1 MTPPV
6 LIKRRIIYYFILKIG
21 ILKTGISVQN
31 NLNKICY
38 MFTTDKQLRIT
49 SWSEEAEAIFKK
61 SSSEVNGIPYC
72 EITPKIQKDGKDAL
86 AQALKHGKS
95 ITLKGYRV
103 SCFYGC
109 SEADVRITPL
119 KDRRNKVC
127 GTTVSIEAT
136 PGCIVWE
143 RLKQSE
149 RFIDIGKISATFA
162 HGIRSPLNAIKG
174 AVVYLREK
182 YASEKKLIEFTRI
195 IEEEILRLD
204 NFIAKFLST
213 AVSDQG
219 LSEAN
224 LKSVLKKIEVLTS
237 LQAQSRN
244 IRTFFENDYVP
255 PVLMDSFHL
264 EHAILNVINNAIDAM
279 PSGGTLSVK
288 TLHEGG
294 FSNEFAVIAIS
305 DTGCGLT
312 GSGDENAA
320 LSSRK
325 EGKGLGLFI
334 TREILRSFGG
344 HLEIKSLKDRGTT
357 VKLYI
362 PGGPIND

>member
-1 MTPPV
+1 
-6 LIKRRIIYYFILKIG
+6 
-21 ILKTGISVQN
+21 VQY
-31 NLNKICY
+31 NLNKVHY
-38 MFTTDKQLRIT
+38 TFTTDKQLRIT
-49 SWSEEAEAIFKK
+49 SWSEEAERIFKK
-61 SSSEVNGIPYC
+61 SSSEVNGIPYH
-72 EITPKIQKDGKDAL
+72 EIAPKIQKDGKDAI
-86 AQALKHGKS
+86 AQALEHSKS
-95 ITLKGYRV
+95 FTVKGYGN
-103 SCFYGC
+103 SCFYGG
-109 SEADVRITPL
+109 SQADICIAPL
-119 KDRRNKVC
+119 KDKRGKVC
-127 GTTVSIEAT
+127 GAAVSIEAT
-136 PGCIVWE
+136 PNCIVWE
-143 RLKQSE
+143 RLRQSE

-182 YASEKKLIEFTRI
+182 YASEKKLIEFTKI

-213 AVSDQG
+213 AVSAQG

-237 LQAQSRN
+237 LQTQSRN
-244 IRTFFENDYVP
+244 IRTSFENDYVP

-279 PSGGTLSVK
+279 ASGGTLSVK
-288 TLHEGG
+288 TLHERG
-294 FSNEFAVIAIS
+294 FSNEFAVITIS

-312 GSGDENAA
+312 GGGAENAA

-325 EGKGLGLFI
+325 KGKGLGLFI

-344 HLEIKSLKDRGTT
+344 HLEIKSGKERGTT

-362 PGGPIND
+362 PAGSMND

>member
-1 MTPPV
+1 
-6 LIKRRIIYYFILKIG
+6 
-21 ILKTGISVQN
+21 VQH
-31 NLNKICY
+31 NLNKVRYI
-38 MFTTDKQLRIT
+38 FTTDRQLRIT
-49 SWSEEAEAIFKK
+49 SWSEEAEMIFRK
-61 SSSEVNGIPYC
+61 SPSEVAGIPYY
-72 EITPKIQKDGKDAL
+72 EITPQIQKDGKDAV
-86 AQALKHGKS
+86 AQALNRGKS
-95 ITLKGYRV
+95 VTVKGYAV

-119 KDRRNKVC
+119 KDGRGKVC
-127 GTTVSIEAT
+127 GTTVLIEAT

-182 YASEKKLIEFTRI
+182 YASEKKLIEFTKI

-219 LSEAN
+219 VSEAN
-224 LKSVLKKIEVLTS
+224 LGSVLKKIEVLTS
-237 LQAQSRN
+237 LQTQSRN
-244 IRTFFENDYVP
+244 IRTFFENEYVP

-264 EHAILNVINNAIDAM
+264 EHAILNVVNNAIDAM
-279 PSGGTLSVK
+279 PSGGTLSVE
-288 TLHEGG
+288 TMREGG
-294 FSNEFAVIAIS
+294 LPGGFAVIAIS
-305 DTGCGLT
+305 DTGCGLM
-312 GSGDENAA
+312 GSDEEEKV

-325 EGKGLGLFI
+325 KGRGLGLFI

-344 HLEIKSLKDRGTT
+344 RLEIKSRKERGTT

-362 PGGPIND
+362 PAGPVHG